1 MTAPSSEPEMI
12 RFWKTKNMT
21 ATGMVMRTAAASLS
35 GYRFPDPNAP
45 VNRPATPVVRVLG
58 SGLDRETAVTSAES
72 QPL

>member
-1 MTAPSSEPEMI
+1 
-12 RFWKTKNMT
+12 MT